1 MRLSFFNPEGFYYS
15 YAWSHSLCKGRGSF
29 CTGLISRKLCGFLL
43 MFLAGLALLHSV
55 PHFFFLYGSSSL
67 CTVFGSILY
76 NIHKVLSINP
86 AANETLT
93 SIIRTG
99 GTDRFDRLID
109 LVNSVII
116 YLSQITLLSW
126 LTFLLGSQTVIL
138 TVLLFWISFF

>member
-1 MRLSFFNPEGFYYS
+1 
-15 YAWSHSLCKGRGSF
+15 
-29 CTGLISRKLCGFLL
+29 